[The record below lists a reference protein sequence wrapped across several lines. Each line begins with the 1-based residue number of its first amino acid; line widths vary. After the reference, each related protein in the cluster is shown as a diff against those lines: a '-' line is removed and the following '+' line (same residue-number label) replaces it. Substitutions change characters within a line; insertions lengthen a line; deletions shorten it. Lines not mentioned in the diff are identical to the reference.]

1 MNWLRYIMKTMGK
14 IAGALVMLSMMASAA
29 QASTRPAPTPVTGT
43 WLNPRGTVAVKAGDC
58 SGKLCGWVSWASP
71 VALADA
77 AAADVPHLIGTEL
90 LQNYRPAGANRWTG
104 RVFVP
109 DMGRTFQSTIE
120 QIDPQHLKISGCIL
134 GGLFCKSQIWR
145 RS

>member
-1 MNWLRYIMKTMGK
+1 MRTVGK
-14 IAGALVMLSMMASAA
+14 IAAALAMVSALGSVA
-29 QASTRPAPTPVTGT
+29 QASSRAVRTPPPVTGT
-43 WLNPRGTVAVKAGDC
+43 WLNPRGTVAVNAGDC

-77 AAADVPHLIGTEL
+77 AAADIPHLIGTEL
-90 LQNYRPAGANRWTG
+90 LQNYRPAGPNRWAG
-104 RVFVP
+104 RVYVP
-109 DMGRTFQSTIE
+109 DMGRSFQSTIE